1 MLSGFKDKIEILLVG
16 CGSHISASLVEATR
30 NAFSGSVVLNVKN
43 IGEAL
48 SRMPAPGPEVIVLWH
63 PNPDIVTKA
72 FEAVDTWGLP
82 RWAVVIIGVNP
93 ITGWVEWLPADEL
106 TAAAIPRVFFSAIEH
121 LALRREIARARGDL
135 LSIGSRV
142 SHDLRTEAAAIRTN
156 AELLRDVL
164 SKEKPA
170 LAGMTE
176 PIVESVDA
184 LGKIIERLSFL
195 ARVSVRVAAKKQ
207 FDMGH
212 AVLRALQRMDPEIQ
226 RRRASMIQPNFWP
239 KVNGEAASLE
249 KVWCDLLANAL
260 THARDQP
267 RIELGWLRNETG
279 HRFWISDDGVG
290 IPLESQPQ
298 LFHPFHLMHRLNSPR
313 GLGLTLV
320 QRLIE
325 LQGGR
330 CGYEPYEDGGSK
342 FFFTLPT

>member
-1 MLSGFKDKIEILLVG
+1 MLSRYMHKIEVVVAG
-16 CGSHISASLVEATR
+16 CSSVATAGLVEATR
-30 NAFSGSVVLNVKN
+30 HAFSGSVITTVKN
-43 IGEAL
+43 IGEAMG
-48 SRMPAPGPEVIVLWH
+48 RRPAVGPEIIVLGH
-63 PNPDIVTKA
+63 PNQDEVNMA
-72 FEAVDTWGLP
+72 FDAVDPLGLP
-82 RWAVVIIGVNP
+82 RWAVVIVGVNP
-93 ITGWVEWLPADEL
+93 VAGWVEALPVNEL
-106 TAAAIPRVFFSAIEH
+106 TMTSVPRVFGSAIEH
-121 LALRREIARARGDL
+121 RALRREIARARGDL

-142 SHDLRTEAAAIRTN
+142 SHDLRTEVAGILTST
-156 AELLRDVL
+156 ELLKDVL
-164 SKEKPA
+164 SKEKQA
-170 LAGMTE
+170 IAGLTE

-184 LGKIIERLSFL
+184 LGRIIERLSYL
-195 ARVSVRVAAKKQ
+195 ARVSVRGAAKKQ
-207 FDMGH
+207 VDMGH
-212 AVLRALQRMDPEIQ
+212 TVLRALQRMDNEIQ

-313 GLGLTLV
+313 GLGLTVV